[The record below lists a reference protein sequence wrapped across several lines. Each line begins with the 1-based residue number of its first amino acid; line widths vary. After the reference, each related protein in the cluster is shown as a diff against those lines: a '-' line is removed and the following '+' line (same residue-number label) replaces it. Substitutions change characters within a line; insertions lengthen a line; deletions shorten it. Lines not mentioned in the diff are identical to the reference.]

1 MKVIN
6 VTVLTLVL
14 FGFFTTS
21 SAFCGVFQHG
31 NQRAKEIKERLITLR
46 NWQLMEELNL
56 KGNRA
61 QRVFDIL
68 KRFDDERETL
78 IMKRR
83 RLLRKLKDALE
94 TGSMSDAQLKRLMTE
109 ITETNVALARIP
121 QRELRRLEQVFTPR
135 ELARYLLFS
144 QRFARQARRL
154 LARPRPG
161 NRRLNEGP

>member
-1 MKVIN
+1 MKIIN
-6 VTVLTLVL
+6 VTVLSLVL
-14 FGFFTTS
+14 LGFFTTS
-21 SAFCGVFQHG
+21 SAFCKVFQHG

-68 KRFDDERETL
+68 KRFDDEREAL

-94 TGSMSDAQLKRLMTE
+94 TGSMSDAELKRLMTE

-121 QRELRRLEQVFTPR
+121 QKELRGLEQVFTPR

-144 QRFARQARRL
+144 QRFARQVRRL